1 MNLELKSLTA
11 KWDVFKMKHK
21 LPELKAHYK
30 LWLSL
35 KNGEGILGDGKW
47 LLLRTI
53 EEVGSIAKAAVNLGI
68 SYRKAWGDLK
78 KVEDLLG
85 MPVIERQ
92 RGGQSGG
99 SSVLTEQ
106 GIYLIKAYSKFHND
120 FDIAFR
126 KSFEKF
132 KKEISSI

>member
-1 MNLELKSLTA
+1 
-11 KWDVFKMKHK
+11 MKQK

-53 EEVGSIAKAAVNLGI
+53 EEVGSISKAAIKLDI

-85 MPVIERQ
+85 IPVIERH
-92 RGGQSGG
+92 RGGQAGG
-99 SSVLTEQ
+99 SYVLTEQ
-106 GIYLIKAYSKFHND
+106 GVHLIKAYAKFHNYFD
-120 FDIAFR
+120 FWLWLLE
-126 KSFEKF
+126 S
-132 KKEISSI
+132 ISL

>member
-1 MNLELKSLTA
+1 
-11 KWDVFKMKHK
+11 MKQK

-53 EEVGSIAKAAVNLGI
+53 EEVGSISKAAIKLEI

-85 MPVIERQ
+85 IPVIERH
-92 RGGQSGG
+92 RGGQAGG

-106 GIYLIKAYSKFHND
+106 GVILIKAYAKFHND
-120 FDIAFR
+120 FDSSFK
-126 KSFEKF
+126 KSFNKF
-132 KKEISSI
+132 IKDISSI

>member
-1 MNLELKSLTA
+1 
-11 KWDVFKMKHK
+11 MKHK

-47 LLLRTI
+47 RLLKAI
-53 EEVGSIAKAAVNLGI
+53 EEFGSISKAATQLGI

-78 KVEDLLG
+78 KVEEMLTF
-85 MPVIERQ
+85 PVIDKH
-92 RGGQSGG
+92 RGGFAGG

-106 GIYLIKAYSKFHND
+106 GIHLIKAYAKFHND
-120 FDIAFR
+120 FDSSFR
-126 KSFEKF
+126 KSFDKF
-132 KKEISSI
+132 IKEISSIQK

>member
-1 MNLELKSLTA
+1 
-11 KWDVFKMKHK
+11 MKHK

-53 EEVGSIAKAAVNLGI
+53 EEVGSISKAAVKLDI

-85 MPVIERQ
+85 IPVIERH
-92 RGGQSGG
+92 RGGQAGG

-106 GIYLIKAYSKFHND
+106 GVNLIKAYAKFHND
-120 FDIAFR
+120 FDSSFK
-126 KSFEKF
+126 KSFDKF
-132 KKEISSI
+132 IKDISSI

>member
-1 MNLELKSLTA
+1 
-11 KWDVFKMKHK
+11 MKQK

-47 LLLRTI
+47 RLLKAI
-53 EEVGSIAKAAVNLGI
+53 EEYGSISQAAINLGI

-78 KVEDLLG
+78 KVEELLG
-85 MPVIERQ
+85 IQVIERL
-92 RGGQSGG
+92 RGGATGG

-106 GIYLIKAYSKFHND
+106 GINLIKAYAKFHND
-120 FDIAFR
+120 FDSLFK
-126 KSFEKF
+126 KSFDKF
-132 KKEISSI
+132 MKEISSI

>member
-1 MNLELKSLTA
+1 
-11 KWDVFKMKHK
+11 MKHK

-53 EEVGSIAKAAVNLGI
+53 EEVGSISKAAIKLDI

-85 MPVIERQ
+85 IPVIERH
-92 RGGQSGG
+92 RGGQAGG

-106 GIYLIKAYSKFHND
+106 GVNLIKAYAKFHND
-120 FDIAFR
+120 FDSSFK
-126 KSFEKF
+126 KSFDKF
-132 KKEISSI
+132 IKDLSSI

>member
-1 MNLELKSLTA
+1 
-11 KWDVFKMKHK
+11 MKHK

-53 EEVGSIAKAAVNLGI
+53 EEVGSISKAAVKLEI

-85 MPVIERQ
+85 IPVIERH
-92 RGGQSGG
+92 RGGQAGG

-106 GIYLIKAYSKFHND
+106 GVNLIKAYAKFHND
-120 FDIAFR
+120 FDSSFK
-126 KSFEKF
+126 KSFDRFIKDL
-132 KKEISSI
+132 SSI

>member
-1 MNLELKSLTA
+1 MSLESRYRTA
-11 KWDVFKMKHK
+11 GWAAFKMKQNLPK
-21 LPELKAHYK
+21 LDAHYK

-47 LLLRTI
+47 RLLNAI
-53 EEVGSIAKAAVNLGI
+53 NEFGSIAQAAVKLGI

-78 KVEDLLG
+78 KVEELLG
-85 MPVIERQ
+85 IMVIERS
-92 RGGQSGG
+92 RGGISGG

-106 GIYLIKAYSKFHND
+106 GISLIKAYEKFHND
-120 FDIAFR
+120 FES
-126 KSFEKF
+126 SFKQSFDKF

>member
-1 MNLELKSLTA
+1 MRQ
-11 KWDVFKMKHK
+11 K

-53 EEVGSIAKAAVNLGI
+53 EEVGSISKAATKINI

-78 KVEDLLG
+78 KIEDLLG
-85 MPVIERQ
+85 IPVIERH
-92 RGGQSGG
+92 RGGQAGG
-99 SSVLTEQ
+99 SSVLTDD
-106 GIYLIKAYSKFHND
+106 GIYLIKAYTKFHND
-120 FDIAFR
+120 FDSAFK
-126 KSFEKF
+126 KSFDKF
-132 KKEISSI
+132 MQEISSI

>member
-1 MNLELKSLTA
+1 
-11 KWDVFKMKHK
+11 MKQK

-53 EEVGSIAKAAVNLGI
+53 EEVGSISKAAVKLEI

-85 MPVIERQ
+85 IPVIERH
-92 RGGQSGG
+92 RGGQAGG
-99 SSVLTEQ
+99 SSVLTDQ
-106 GIYLIKAYSKFHND
+106 GIHLIKSYAKFHND
-120 FDIAFR
+120 FDSSFK

-132 KKEISSI
+132 IKEISSI

>member
-1 MNLELKSLTA
+1 
-11 KWDVFKMKHK
+11 MKQK

-53 EEVGSIAKAAVNLGI
+53 EEVGSISKAAVKLEI

-85 MPVIERQ
+85 IPVIERH
-92 RGGQSGG
+92 RGGQAGG
-99 SSVLTEQ
+99 SSVLTDQ
-106 GIYLIKAYSKFHND
+106 GIHLIKAYAKFHND
-120 FDIAFR
+120 FDSSFK

-132 KKEISSI
+132 IKEISSI